1 MDRILQ
7 LNEFFVEG
15 GQPELSHVLLHI
27 TEPSTPEEK
36 KKGYFFALCEI
47 NNAEGRHIVKLQNL
61 IDEIENGYYETP
73 DQENK
78 TSLEVVLEKINQQN
92 LTLLK
97 PDLALNYVVGAI
109 RQPEILFSY
118 HGAPQV
124 FIFYKNNEGVYRR
137 MNLAETAEADE
148 RQLFSQIIQG
158 KINPHDYF
166 FAGTPRLADYFNGD
180 RLEKLITSRPP
191 RQSAEHLERVLSELK
206 NGLSFGGLV
215 IHLGES
221 SAASA
226 IHRPKPR
233 AGNGSEKSLKSFFNT
248 EENTANTLSPSLFRR
263 FSGKMQSLIKDKL
276 PQKAAPVPGRPTQT
290 SEYAPAEIKSAHLR
304 QHHGRPKMA
313 AKADL
318 KQNLSVAL
326 DIAWQ
331 MLKYLGQGLAWLAV
345 AVFTLLKGLVT
356 GLVLLFF
363 VATNYQKRRQPIL
376 DDWRRAVYSYRENF
390 KQLSPLARILMFSA
404 IVLAFVFAI
413 SLIYLGAR
421 QRNLSLEK
429 TYQENMRLVK
439 TKRDLAE
446 SSIIYNDET
455 AALSA
460 AQEAKVLLAQ
470 LDCNARAH
478 RDECKTISDQLE
490 NVLVKVRKVVAVKP
504 EFLADWSNLEKD
516 PMQLI
521 KINSK
526 FIAYGAS
533 STLFTYDLLTKEN
546 KTLPAGF
553 NNFIAGAAPK
563 ENDYALFLRSTGE
576 LIKYDPGNG
585 SFARS
590 DLTWPEQKS
599 NITTLVVYNRR
610 LYTLDAL
617 NNKIYKHDSIKTGF
631 GQGKDWLRDNT
642 ADLTNGTSITIDGD
656 LFALKNNGEVYK
668 FTGGVKQ
675 PFALQGI
682 DPALTGGD
690 KIFTYTDLLRLYIL
704 DSAGK
709 RLLVLNKDGKLLK
722 QITSSQFISPTGLVV
737 DEPQSKAYILDSG
750 KLYQISL

>member
-15 GQPELSHVLLHI
+15 GKPELSHVLLHI
-27 TEPSTPEEK
+27 TEPSTAEEK

-92 LTLLK
+92 LALIK
-97 PDLALNYVVGAI
+97 PELALNYVVGAI

-124 FIFYKNNEGVYRR
+124 FIFYKNNEGIYRR

-221 SAASA
+221 GASGA
-226 IHRPKPR
+226 VHRPKPR
-233 AGNGSEKSLKSFFNT
+233 PSNGSEKSLKSFFNT

-263 FSGKMQSLIKDKL
+263 FGGKMQSLIKDKL
-276 PQKAAPVPGRPTQT
+276 PQKSASTANRPVPTT
-290 SEYAPAEIKSAHLR
+290 EYAPAEIKSAHLR
-304 QHHGRPKMA
+304 QHQGRPKIA
-313 AKADL
+313 GKADF
-318 KQNLSVAL
+318 KQNLAVAL
-326 DIAWQ
+326 SIAWQ
-331 MLKYLGQGLAWLAV
+331 ALKFLGRGLAWLAV
-345 AVFTLLKGLVT
+345 AIFTLLKNIFT
-356 GLVLLFF
+356 GLILLFF
-363 VATNYQKRRQPIL
+363 VITNFQKRRQRIL
-376 DDWRRAVYSYRENF
+376 DDWRRAIYSYRENF
-390 KQLSPLARILMFSA
+390 KQLSPLARILMFSSV
-404 IVLAFVFAI
+404 ILAFVFVI
-413 SLIYLGAR
+413 SLMYLGAR
-421 QRNLSLEK
+421 QRSASLEK
-429 TYQENMRLVK
+429 TYQENMQLIK

-446 SSIIYNDET
+446 SSIIYNDEA

-460 AQEAKVLLAQ
+460 AQEAKTMLAA

-504 EFLADWSNLEKD
+504 EFLADWSNLEKG
-516 PMQLI
+516 PMQLV

-526 FIAYGAS
+526 FIAFGAS

-546 KTLPAGF
+546 KILPAGF
-553 NNFIAGAAPK
+553 SNFISGAVPK
-563 ENDYALFLRSTGE
+563 ENDYALFLQSTGE
-576 LIKYDPGNG
+576 LIKYDPANG
-585 SFARS
+585 SFARA
-590 DLTWPEQKS
+590 DITWPEQKS
-599 NITTLVVYNRR
+599 HITTMVVYNRR

-631 GQGKDWLRDNT
+631 GQGKDWLKDNT
-642 ADLTNGTSITIDGD
+642 TDLTNGESITIDGD
-656 LFALKNNGEVYK
+656 LFILKSNGEVYK

-675 PFALQGI
+675 DFAVQGV
-682 DPALTGGD
+682 DPALTGGN
-690 KIFTYTDLLRLYIL
+690 KIFTYTDLLKLYIL
-704 DSAGK
+704 DTAGK
-709 RLLVLNKDGKLLK
+709 RLLVLNKDGKLIK

-750 KLYQISL
+750 KLYQIGL